1 MGSSVAVGQQQD
13 LLSLLAL
20 RERAIRVWLAAIG
33 LVAFGTAYTG
43 PIALS
48 FRVPAV
54 SSSPV
59 VLPVLELPP
68 LGLPTLAVPKLEA
81 APTVPPVRAPAPAA
95 RSVVHQP
102 AATAPAPA
110 HRAATHR
117 ARTVH
122 VPVVHD
128 QYSVAPAATPAPA
141 KKHDAFAAA
150 PVVEDVVGAV
160 PADTATTAADATA
173 SVTVEEATAPEA
185 PALPA
190 DETPAP
196 VQATASTSDLP
207 DYASQPATLYSAPVP
222 AAAQDATA
230 AAAEIDPESNE
241 PVASTAAAPPAAD
254 SSFPASPATSA
265 PADTA
270 VQATAADTTA
280 TQPATPA
287 VPADTTPAASGG
299 TTTTSDSTSGSSS
312 NTSPPPAV
320 VPKASWTVSTAAS
333 GDHAISVATTDT
345 DAIVTIDGA
354 ATTKLLS
361 DLPDGIAIVGGA
373 GADTFTVAS
382 AAVSVVFDG
391 GAGND
396 TVVGPSTDTNWNV
409 TGAGAGNVGKV
420 TFADVETLSGA
431 PGNKDTFVLK
441 VGGSLAGGVDG
452 GAGGFDSL
460 VVEGPR
466 GSVESQPTDAHSGTL
481 VVDGVPIHYA
491 GLEPISI
498 SAGNV
503 TIHGADLS
511 GTTTEIGDKDLFK
524 ISMNGAGT
532 SIEVKDFDPT
542 GTFELSESHSV
553 SLSGLSTLTINGGL
567 GGDTVQF
574 TGNVTA
580 PGVTLNVNAET
591 IKVDANVKIDVGSG
605 DINLSAVTHDNGL
618 SVFGITT
625 TIPVLG
631 ASGLVDISPDD
642 GDWSSGDDYDTGDVV
657 LDPSDHQQYRA
668 LHDVDN
674 DTTAPHSDPANWA
687 LAGSAQ
693 LIGHTIN
700 LKAFAGSLTTTVV
713 GNQTLGTDLVV
724 ASVSNFE
731 NTGNFVAT
739 VGGSSTTCSYT
750 GRNVTSGVHKFTGV
764 SGCSGS
770 VSDGAEVR
778 KDISEN
784 GSGTGINHAGLDLEY
799 HANVNVHG
807 ASQITATGNV
817 TLSSAVDVTAKGN
830 AAGGP
835 DKGNWAAGSYTKGDI
850 VKGSD
855 GKRYAA
861 TKDIVA
867 GSSDDKDPVSNHG
880 LLDAWTEAKDHDA
893 SVAATFVLAIA
904 KSQLSGTS
912 AISAPGKD
920 VSIGSNVKTNVST
933 NADSSASGLGAGI
946 AVAVFVTQS
955 GAFIDSNAATP
966 VSAANLAISADT
978 DNAAPTSGKSS
989 PKGSDGD
996 ASKSTSANTPLQS
1009 ASTNVDNG
1017 GGGGQSLA
1025 GGTLAV
1031 KSTAG
1036 FAASG
1041 TFTVAGIGGTCSY
1054 KSIDGTHFT
1063 GITACTGT
1071 PDDNASVTGSSAQ
1084 QAGGGTT
1091 GDGKSKTGDGD
1102 QNKSAALAVTVLVAT
1117 TQAYIAPTD
1126 ASSPHAITTTGGTQ
1140 TLHAGAKNSAT
1151 ADADAGNVKFAPDA
1165 PTFTGAATT
1174 GGFLEGGKTYY
1185 YRVSAVYAGGESLP
1199 GGEGK
1204 YDVPSGTNTNKITL
1218 NWIALTDAT
1227 GYKVYRGTESGQEQL
1242 LATLGNVLT
1251 YADNT
1256 NATPSGAMPTSDTS
1270 SGIAVAV
1277 AVNVAVITTK
1287 AYVAGNASLTA
1298 TGVTLEVTAPD
1309 KSTFTTSSTSG
1320 AGGSNIGFAGSVSVN
1335 ILVAEAT
1342 AVIDKPT
1349 PVAVNGNLTLNATS
1363 NFENKAEAK
1372 AKQATDGKAAGIGAS
1387 VAVHVVNDTTT
1398 AGIAKDADVTGVHD
1412 LTINAT
1418 STDTMTT
1425 TAEGGASTGSDGSFS
1440 FGAEVAISIS
1450 NITTSA
1456 TVDSGPALTVSGAV
1470 TAHATQT
1477 AKVTTTANGN
1487 TKGGNA
1493 SIGLSLALV
1502 AANHLVDSQLKRT
1515 LTSTATGTTGAVGF
1529 TADGSSSTDT
1539 EATASA
1545 AGAKGKSGGGAEDK
1559 DSTNNDVNE
1568 KADKNLQVGN
1578 NASTSSGGK
1587 SSGSSSTPESKSGE
1601 NGGTKVTVAAAVGI
1615 ALVTA
1620 NALAGLADGKDVT
1633 THGGSVK
1640 FHTSEDADSTVKAN
1654 GSAVDG
1660 TTANIGAAVAIN
1672 LVHVL
1677 NEAKIGL
1684 NSLVTSNGLE
1694 LVAVMR
1700 SSGGANGKNTLDTE
1714 ATAGA
1719 GKGSFAVAG
1728 ALALTIADVKT
1739 NAEILSNAGR
1749 GPPDDLNGNDLTLTA
1764 TAVVESTTKAKAKDE
1779 GSEKVG
1785 IGAGASINSVD
1796 DTTSAS
1802 IDDGAA
1808 ITGAKKVTL
1817 TATDTDSM
1825 TTYAE
1830 AGTAGAPGSTLAFT
1844 ADASIALPTVKT
1856 SATIGGGTSQT
1867 LIASDDVSLS
1877 ATQTAKATTTAKADA
1892 VTGTVVIGLA
1902 LALAIPDDEVLATVS
1917 RTVTGKSVS
1926 LSAVGS
1932 SSVETEADASAAGAA
1947 GKNAG
1952 TGKDGSGKDANGKA
1966 DDNLS
1971 SANSQRTAGTGKT
1984 ANTSNTSNAKAQ
1996 TSDDNGT
2003 SSGDKNTV
2011 TVAGAFAINITKT
2024 RSEASLAD
2032 TAVVTATTGAVSVT
2046 TQANSDSKANGTGKA
2061 KEAGTVG
2068 IGVGV
2073 SVNKVDITNLAST
2086 GNATVNGNGLV
2097 VSATMRDSSD
2107 DPIQRFQDGKWSA
2120 IDAGESFP
2128 EQPSSDDYFELTK
2141 AAPATTT
2148 VDGAQSLGTTL
2159 KVKSLAEFGT
2169 SGTFKV
2175 TGIDKTCSYSGVNSG
2190 THELTGIT
2198 GCSGSVA
2205 DKVTVTLTTS
2215 TKVATP
2221 IAALGSTLLVVS
2233 TAGFETSGKFTI
2245 AGISGTCSYTSTDST
2260 HFFGVSG
2267 CTGTPKDGAA
2277 VTRIQRAPGVYKW
2290 DGSTW
2295 GNAVTTRDAVSHG
2308 TSMPPSPSN
2317 GAFFIL
2323 AEHVVSALAA
2333 SGAGGDKDTLSL
2345 AGSLALNIVTLH
2357 TDALVGATANVTAT
2371 GGDVKLA
2378 AQSNEADTAKAD
2390 SDAKAGKIGIGA
2402 SVGLNILTDNRV
2414 RAAVLA
2420 GATFTG
2426 GGKLD
2431 ITATQRHVVE
2441 TEDKAGT
2448 AGGIAISPSV
2458 SIAVVDDHT
2467 TALLGSGS
2475 ALTITGDATIQATE
2489 ELESN
2494 LESDAEAAGKDVA
2507 VGAAVAVNVVTTTTS
2522 ADVNRS
2528 LTAGAI
2534 TIGATTSSLNDVL
2547 TTASAKGES
2556 QDSDGGKQA
2565 DTQSNDQV
2573 KNNPNTNGKTG
2584 GDLPKSNDSASQGN
2598 GEASSQSGSKGGGVG
2613 VAAGVSVNWV
2623 RGTNTASVGSGVTLT
2638 GSGAVKVSAQLETG
2652 ATAKAIA
2659 VAFDLSLS
2667 GSDARVAA
2675 AVGFNYTD
2683 VHNMALVRQD
2693 AQVSGNGITVE
2704 AVMPA
2709 GKENDFVALGAS
2721 AAGGKTKAAVA
2732 ASIAIQVISY
2742 DTKAQVEQGAHLL
2755 SDGAITIKAE
2765 STIGLQS
2772 IAAGGSLAL
2781 NGVGVGGGIVVNVLP
2796 AVQTQALVESNSST
2810 HITQLDALLGI
2821 SVTATTTFK
2830 PLDLSAVTLP
2840 AGILSVSSIAA
2851 GGAGS
2856 SGDAAVTGSVIVD
2869 VFSFTTEAHIAGGS
2883 QVNRHPKLGWTPGA
2897 TQTVSVVATDHTDVV
2912 NIAGGLAFTTG
2923 DAAVGIGLDVDVID
2937 KTTKAFIGDSQATM
2951 VSAAGKVTVKADS
2964 SETFFAVAADIAVS
2978 TSGTAFDG
2986 SIIVLVLNPVGG
2998 TGTFASIG
3006 AGTTLAANG
3015 DVEVT
3020 AVDKVG
3026 DANKVGIRLIAGNL
3040 QFGSSAGIGIASAI
3054 LVRSGTVDAA
3064 VKGGDITSRGTNG
3077 LSVSATQSENVFL
3090 LAVAGSGGGDAGVA
3104 GSVVVDVQNNTTK
3117 AHIDNG
3123 ARVNCAIADS
3133 CANGGS
3139 PSSSQGVAVAAT
3151 DTTTIVSI
3159 AGALAYGGSAGVGVG
3174 IDVEVVT
3181 KDTEAFVGNAGTAQ
3195 AKGNVSVDATSS
3207 EDVLSISVGGGFSGT
3222 AAVTVN
3228 AGVSVLDVT
3237 TKAYVADGTNSGN
3250 GAKIFADGSVRVA
3263 ADESLTLNVIA
3274 GNISGGGT
3282 AAVGAAVSVPVVT
3295 KETHSWIGNFAQ
3307 VNGNGGSSLPVKTGE
3322 YSVTPVDT
3330 R

>member
-1 MGSSVAVGQQQD
+1 MVPSTVGND
-13 LLSLLAL
+13 VLSLVAL
-20 RERAIRVWLAAIG
+20 RERAIRLWLAAIG
-33 LVAFGTAYTG
+33 LVAFGTAYAG

-48 FRVPAV
+48 IQLPETSA
-54 SSSPV
+54 PV
-59 VLPVLELPP
+59 VILPALKLPP
-68 LGLPTLAVPKLEA
+68 IEFPTLAVPKLQTAPKVAPVQLPARTAHQGVARHPVA
-81 APTVPPVRAPAPAA
+81 AASPASARPTAAQRTRTAKVP
-95 RSVVHQP
+95 VVKNDYSLTLP
-102 AATAPAPA
+102 AAT
-110 HRAATHR
+110 T
-117 ARTVH
+117 
-122 VPVVHD
+122 
-128 QYSVAPAATPAPA
+128 TPA
-141 KKHDAFAAA
+141 KQHDAFAGA
-150 PVVEDVVGAV
+150 PVVEDTVGA
-160 PADTATTAADATA
+160 ATNAAVATSVSDAPTLP
-173 SVTVEEATAPEA
+173 EDQAPV
-185 PALPA
+185 
-190 DETPAP
+190 P
-196 VQATASTSDLP
+196 VQASATANDLP
-207 DYASQPATLYSAPVP
+207 DYAQQPSVYADPVP
-222 AAAQDATA
+222 ATPQDATTA
-230 AAAEIDPESNE
+230 TTTEVDPESNE
-241 PVASTAAAPPAAD
+241 PVAAVATPPAA
-254 SSFPASPATSA
+254 A
-265 PADTA
+265 PADTPGQA
-270 VQATAADTTA
+270 SADATAAGA
-280 TQPATPA
+280 AASPAPSTPA
-287 VPADTTPAASGG
+287 ETSTAAGAGAPAASDATSTTTPA
-299 TTTTSDSTSGSSS
+299 SDATPTTSGSPA
-312 NTSPPPAV
+312 TTTPPPAPV
-320 VPKASWTVSTAAS
+320 TPPSWTVNAPAA

-345 DAIVTIDGA
+345 DAVITIDGV

-361 DLPDGIAIVGGA
+361 ELTNGVAIVGGA
-373 GADTFTVAS
+373 GADTFTIGAAAS
-382 AAVSVVFDG
+382 AVPVTFDG

-396 TVVGPSTDTNWNV
+396 SVVGPAADTTWNV
-409 TGAGAGNVGKV
+409 TGAGAGAVGTF
-420 TFADVETLSGA
+420 TFANVETLTGA

-441 VGGSLAGGVDG
+441 VGGSLTGGVDG

-466 GSVESQPTDAHSGTL
+466 GSVDSQPIDAHSGIL
-481 VVDGVPIHYA
+481 VVDGVPLRYA

-503 TIHGADLS
+503 TISGADLS

-524 ISMNGAGT
+524 VAMNGAGT

-542 GTFELSESHSV
+542 GTFELTESHSV

-591 IKVDANVKIDVGSG
+591 VKVDAGVKVDVGSG
-605 DINLSAVTHDNGL
+605 DINFSAFTHDNGL

-642 GDWSSGDDYDTGDVV
+642 GDWSSGDDYDAGDVV
-657 LDPSDHQQYRA
+657 VDPTDHQQYRA
-668 LHDVDN
+668 SNHVDN
-674 DTTAPHSDPANWA
+674 DTTEPHSDPANWA
-687 LAGSAQ
+687 PAGSAQ

-713 GNQTLGTDLVV
+713 GNQTLGTDLIV

-731 NTGNFVAT
+731 NTGTFTTT

-750 GRNVTSGVHKFTGV
+750 GRDVTSGVHKFTGI

-807 ASQITATGNV
+807 ASQITATGAV

-912 AISAPGKD
+912 AISAAGQN
-920 VSIGSNVKTNVST
+920 VTIGSNVKTNVST

-955 GAFIDSNAATP
+955 EAFIDSNAATP
-966 VSAANLAISADT
+966 VSAANLAINADT

-989 PKGSDGD
+989 PKGSDGN
-996 ASKSTSANTPLQS
+996 ASNSTNANTPLQS
-1009 ASTNVDNG
+1009 ASTNVD
-1017 GGGGQSLA
+1017 GGGQSLA
-1025 GGTLAV
+1025 GGSLTV

-1041 TFTVAGIGGTCSY
+1041 TFTVAGIGGTCTY

-1063 GITACTGT
+1063 GITGCTGT
-1071 PDDNASVTGSSAQ
+1071 PDDNANVSGSSAQ
-1084 QAGGGTT
+1084 QSGGGTT

-1126 ASSPHAITTTGGTQ
+1126 ASSAHAITTTGGTQ

-1165 PTFTGAATT
+1165 PTFSGAATT

-1185 YRVSAVYAGGESLP
+1185 YRVSAVYAAGESLP

-1218 NWIALTDAT
+1218 NWTALSDAT

-1242 LATLGNVLT
+1242 LATLGNVLA
-1251 YADNT
+1251 YVDNT

-1309 KSTFTTSSTSG
+1309 KSTFSTSSTSG

-1335 ILVAEAT
+1335 IVVAEAT

-1372 AKQATDGKAAGIGAS
+1372 AKQATDGKASGIGAS

-1398 AGIAKDADVTGVHD
+1398 AGIAKDADLTGVHD

-1425 TAEGGASTGSDGSFS
+1425 TAEGGASTGSDGNFS

-1456 TVDSGPALTVSGAV
+1456 TIDSGPDLTVSGAV

-1477 AKVTTTANGN
+1477 AKVTTTATGN

-1502 AANHLVDSQLKRT
+1502 AANHLADSQLKRN
-1515 LTSTATGTTGAVGF
+1515 LTSTATGTAGAIGF
-1529 TADGSSSTDT
+1529 TADGSSSNDT

-1545 AGAKGKSGGGAEDK
+1545 AGAKGKSGSGAEDK
-1559 DSTNNDVNE
+1559 DSTNKDVNQ
-1568 KADKNLQVGN
+1568 KADQNLKVGN
-1578 NASTSSGGK
+1578 DASTSSGGK

-1620 NALAGLADGKDVT
+1620 KAVAGLADGKDVT
-1633 THGGSVK
+1633 THAGTLK

-1672 LVHVL
+1672 LVHVT

-1700 SSGGANGKNTLDTE
+1700 SSGGANGKNSFDSE

-1719 GKGSFAVAG
+1719 GKGNFAVAG

-1902 LALAIPDDEVLATVS
+1902 LALAIPDDEVFATAS

-1971 SANSQRTAGTGKT
+1971 SANSQRTAGTGKS
-1984 ANTSNTSNAKAQ
+1984 ANTSDTSNAKAQ
-1996 TSDDNGT
+1996 TSDNNGT

-2024 RSEASLAD
+2024 RSEASLAN
-2032 TAVVTATTGAVSVT
+2032 TAVVTATTGAVSLT
-2046 TQANSDSKANGTGKA
+2046 TQANSDSKADGTGKA

-2073 SVNKVDITNLAST
+2073 SVNKVEITNLAT
-2086 GNATVNGNGLV
+2086 TNNATVNGRAWSSARR
-2097 VSATMRDSSD
+2097 SATPPTIRSSAS
-2107 DPIQRFQDGKWSA
+2107 R
-2120 IDAGESFP
+2120 
-2128 EQPSSDDYFELTK
+2128 T
-2141 AAPATTT
+2141 
-2148 VDGAQSLGTTL
+2148 
-2159 KVKSLAEFGT
+2159 
-2169 SGTFKV
+2169 
-2175 TGIDKTCSYSGVNSG
+2175 
-2190 THELTGIT
+2190 
-2198 GCSGSVA
+2198 
-2205 DKVTVTLTTS
+2205 
-2215 TKVATP
+2215 
-2221 IAALGSTLLVVS
+2221 
-2233 TAGFETSGKFTI
+2233 
-2245 AGISGTCSYTSTDST
+2245 
-2260 HFFGVSG
+2260 
-2267 CTGTPKDGAA
+2267 
-2277 VTRIQRAPGVYKW
+2277 
-2290 DGSTW
+2290 
-2295 GNAVTTRDAVSHG
+2295 
-2308 TSMPPSPSN
+2308 
-2317 GAFFIL
+2317 
-2323 AEHVVSALAA
+2323 A
-2333 SGAGGDKDTLSL
+2333 SGARSRPE
-2345 AGSLALNIVTLH
+2345 S
-2357 TDALVGATANVTAT
+2357 
-2371 GGDVKLA
+2371 
-2378 AQSNEADTAKAD
+2378 
-2390 SDAKAGKIGIGA
+2390 
-2402 SVGLNILTDNRV
+2402 R
-2414 RAAVLA
+2414 
-2420 GATFTG
+2420 
-2426 GGKLD
+2426 
-2431 ITATQRHVVE
+2431 
-2441 TEDKAGT
+2441 
-2448 AGGIAISPSV
+2448 SPS
-2458 SIAVVDDHT
+2458 SRR
-2467 TALLGSGS
+2467 
-2475 ALTITGDATIQATE
+2475 
-2489 ELESN
+2489 
-2494 LESDAEAAGKDVA
+2494 
-2507 VGAAVAVNVVTTTTS
+2507 TTTS
-2522 ADVNRS
+2522 
-2528 LTAGAI
+2528 
-2534 TIGATTSSLNDVL
+2534 SS
-2547 TTASAKGES
+2547 
-2556 QDSDGGKQA
+2556 
-2565 DTQSNDQV
+2565 
-2573 KNNPNTNGKTG
+2573 
-2584 GDLPKSNDSASQGN
+2584 
-2598 GEASSQSGSKGGGVG
+2598 
-2613 VAAGVSVNWV
+2613 
-2623 RGTNTASVGSGVTLT
+2623 
-2638 GSGAVKVSAQLETG
+2638 
-2652 ATAKAIA
+2652 
-2659 VAFDLSLS
+2659 
-2667 GSDARVAA
+2667 
-2675 AVGFNYTD
+2675 
-2683 VHNMALVRQD
+2683 
-2693 AQVSGNGITVE
+2693 
-2704 AVMPA
+2704 
-2709 GKENDFVALGAS
+2709 
-2721 AAGGKTKAAVA
+2721 
-2732 ASIAIQVISY
+2732 
-2742 DTKAQVEQGAHLL
+2742 
-2755 SDGAITIKAE
+2755 
-2765 STIGLQS
+2765 
-2772 IAAGGSLAL
+2772 
-2781 NGVGVGGGIVVNVLP
+2781 
-2796 AVQTQALVESNSST
+2796 
-2810 HITQLDALLGI
+2810 
-2821 SVTATTTFK
+2821 
-2830 PLDLSAVTLP
+2830 
-2840 AGILSVSSIAA
+2840 
-2851 GGAGS
+2851 
-2856 SGDAAVTGSVIVD
+2856 
-2869 VFSFTTEAHIAGGS
+2869 
-2883 QVNRHPKLGWTPGA
+2883 
-2897 TQTVSVVATDHTDVV
+2897 
-2912 NIAGGLAFTTG
+2912 
-2923 DAAVGIGLDVDVID
+2923 
-2937 KTTKAFIGDSQATM
+2937 
-2951 VSAAGKVTVKADS
+2951 
-2964 SETFFAVAADIAVS
+2964 
-2978 TSGTAFDG
+2978 
-2986 SIIVLVLNPVGG
+2986 
-2998 TGTFASIG
+2998 
-3006 AGTTLAANG
+3006 
-3015 DVEVT
+3015 
-3020 AVDKVG
+3020 
-3026 DANKVGIRLIAGNL
+3026 
-3040 QFGSSAGIGIASAI
+3040 
-3054 LVRSGTVDAA
+3054 
-3064 VKGGDITSRGTNG
+3064 
-3077 LSVSATQSENVFL
+3077 
-3090 LAVAGSGGGDAGVA
+3090 
-3104 GSVVVDVQNNTTK
+3104 
-3117 AHIDNG
+3117 
-3123 ARVNCAIADS
+3123 
-3133 CANGGS
+3133 
-3139 PSSSQGVAVAAT
+3139 
-3151 DTTTIVSI
+3151 
-3159 AGALAYGGSAGVGVG
+3159 
-3174 IDVEVVT
+3174 
-3181 KDTEAFVGNAGTAQ
+3181 
-3195 AKGNVSVDATSS
+3195 
-3207 EDVLSISVGGGFSGT
+3207 
-3222 AAVTVN
+3222 
-3228 AGVSVLDVT
+3228 
-3237 TKAYVADGTNSGN
+3237 
-3250 GAKIFADGSVRVA
+3250 
-3263 ADESLTLNVIA
+3263 
-3274 GNISGGGT
+3274 
-3282 AAVGAAVSVPVVT
+3282 
-3295 KETHSWIGNFAQ
+3295 
-3307 VNGNGGSSLPVKTGE
+3307 
-3322 YSVTPVDT
+3322 
-3330 R
+3330 